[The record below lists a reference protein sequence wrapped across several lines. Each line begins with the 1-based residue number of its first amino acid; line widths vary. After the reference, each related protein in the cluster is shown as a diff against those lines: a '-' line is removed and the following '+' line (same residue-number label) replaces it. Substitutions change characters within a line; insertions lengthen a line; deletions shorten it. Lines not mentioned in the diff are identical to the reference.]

1 MTPRV
6 QKPLHPAEQY
16 ARDAARG
23 KITVNKWV
31 KLAAK
36 RHLDDL
42 KHGKERGLWF
52 DVEAA
57 QRVLDF
63 FSLLRHSKGEWA
75 GQRVVL
81 EPWQQFVLWVTFGW
95 KRDRSDRWLEKLKD
109 GRIEDT
115 RGMRRFRTLY
125 LEVARK
131 NGKSTMAA
139 GIGLYMLTADREGGP
154 EVYAAATKKDQALIT
169 FAEADR
175 MVGQSPA
182 LKKRVRAF
190 KHNLHIPN
198 TAAKFEPLGADSDT
212 MDGLNTHCALVDEL
226 HAHKNSGV
234 WDKLRTSQGSRR
246 QPLMVAITT
255 AGNDRSS
262 FCYEMHVKAEQIL
275 SGKISQKD
283 AESWFCIIYSLD
295 AKDDIWAEKNWIKAN
310 PNLGVSKYWNYQ
322 RDEASNAKTLPS
334 ALNTF
339 KQLDLNIWVQS
350 SVSWMPAEHWD
361 ACAGDVEALDFPD
374 LLQGRTCFG
383 ALDLASVLDIAAFVL
398 DFPPV
403 DEDDRHW
410 VLCHFYCPEDTVFA
424 RSKSEGIHYDEW
436 VEQGYITATPGNVI
450 DYDYILD
457 DVQAAAELFDLK
469 EMAYDRWGAAN
480 IAQKM
485 QDNMGL
491 VVVTMGQGFVS
502 MSAPMKE
509 LERRV
514 KGHLIYHGGQPV
526 LSWMAD
532 NVVAS
537 LDAAGNIKP
546 DKAKSKEKID
556 GITALI
562 MAISRTIDGV
572 EQKSVYEERGIVTV

>member
-1 MTPRV
+1 
-6 QKPLHPAEQY
+6 
-16 ARDAARG
+16 
-23 KITVNKWV
+23 
-31 KLAAK
+31 
-36 RHLDDL
+36 
-42 KHGKERGLWF
+42 
-52 DVEAA
+52 
-57 QRVLDF
+57 
-63 FSLLRHSKGEWA
+63 
-75 GQRVVL
+75 
-81 EPWQQFVLWVTFGW
+81 
-95 KRDRSDRWLEKLKD
+95 
-109 GRIEDT
+109 
-115 RGMRRFRTLY
+115 
-125 LEVARK
+125 
-131 NGKSTMAA
+131 
-139 GIGLYMLTADREGGP
+139 
-154 EVYAAATKKDQALIT
+154 
-169 FAEADR
+169 
-175 MVGQSPA
+175 
-182 LKKRVRAF
+182 
-190 KHNLHIPN
+190 
-198 TAAKFEPLGADSDT
+198 
-212 MDGLNTHCALVDEL
+212 
-226 HAHKNSGV
+226 
-234 WDKLRTSQGSRR
+234 
-246 QPLMVAITT
+246 
-255 AGNDRSS
+255 
-262 FCYEMHVKAEQIL
+262 
-275 SGKISQKD
+275 
-283 AESWFCIIYSLD
+283 
-295 AKDDIWAEKNWIKAN
+295 
-310 PNLGVSKYWNYQ
+310 
-322 RDEASNAKTLPS
+322 
-334 ALNTF
+334 
-339 KQLDLNIWVQS
+339 
-350 SVSWMPAEHWD
+350 
-361 ACAGDVEALDFPD
+361 
-374 LLQGRTCFG
+374 
-383 ALDLASVLDIAAFVL
+383 LASVLDIAAFVL